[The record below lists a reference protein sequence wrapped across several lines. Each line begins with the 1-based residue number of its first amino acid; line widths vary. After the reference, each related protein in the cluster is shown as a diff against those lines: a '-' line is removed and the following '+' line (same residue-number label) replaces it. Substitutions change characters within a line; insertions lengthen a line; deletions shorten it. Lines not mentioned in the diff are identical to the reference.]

1 MKILLTLALASI
13 LGACASTSPV
23 LKNSDGSY
31 SISKV
36 GGWGYDL
43 GSLKAEVKQDAANY
57 AKGAG
62 KTLEIVSESVQP
74 ETQVGVY
81 PAYDDTYSLT
91 FKLVEKDTQQI
102 PAKR

>member
-1 MKILLTLALASI
+1 
-13 LGACASTSPV
+13 V